1 MNFTKLFG
9 GYKNNFLKISASQF
23 VFILSLAN
31 LLLYHLPLLSFTTG
45 NLDLATI
52 NGMRTLFTVSL
63 IIFCFTA
70 IFFFVLFIVSRWIA
84 LPIAM
89 MIFLLNATALYFM
102 VTYQVVFDKTMVAN
116 VFNTRSVE
124 SNDYFHP
131 KLILYVLLLGVLPA
145 WMALKCRITKIT
157 RFRLLLHAFFT
168 LVLCLVLIYL
178 NAATS
183 LWIDKNASN
192 LGSRILPWSYL
203 INTAKHLHATRIAP
217 RVRTALPPIS
227 FIDNE
232 KSVVV
237 LVIGET
243 ARAHNF
249 SLYGYERETN
259 PLLSKTDVVTLND
272 TTACSTYTTASIN
285 CMLSP
290 AETDTDSYEPLPTYL
305 NRQGIDVIW
314 HSNNW
319 GEPPVSVNT
328 YRENESLQKD
338 CQSSHCD
345 YDEILLTGLKQRIE
359 SSDKQ
364 KILVVLHTS
373 GSHGPSYYTKYPAA
387 FEVFK
392 PVCKSVALD
401 QCNAQE
407 LINAYD
413 NSLLYTDYFLSQL
426 IDLLKTIPRTPIAM
440 MYVSDHGE
448 SLGEYGLYLHG
459 TPFTIA
465 PDVQKKVP
473 FLLWMSQHFMDQRDV
488 SSTDFKQQAQHT
500 HRHIFH
506 SVMGALSLQSTAY
519 EAAFDIFVQARH
531 RQLRTE
537 FKKHGQH

>member
-1 MNFTKLFG
+1 MSFPRLFD
-9 GYKNNFLKISASQF
+9 GYKSGFLEISASRF
-23 VFILSLAN
+23 IFILALAN
-31 LLLYHLPLLSFTTG
+31 LVFYHLPLLSYTTT
-45 NLDLATI
+45 NLDIATI
-52 NGMRTLFTVSL
+52 NGVLTLFTVSL
-63 IIFCFTA
+63 IIFCVTA
-70 IFFFVLFIVSRWIA
+70 IFLFLLFIISRWVA
-84 LPIAM
+84 LPI
-89 MIFLLNATALYFM
+89 IIIICLLNATALYFM
-102 VTYQVVFDKTMVAN
+102 LTYQVVFDKTMVAN
-116 VFNTRSVE
+116 IFNTRALE

-131 KLILYVLLLGVLPA
+131 KLVLYVLLLGVLPA
-145 WMALKCRITKIT
+145 WMALKCRIKKIS
-157 RFRLLLHAFFT
+157 RFRLLLHAVFT
-168 LVLCLVLIYL
+168 LVLCLLLIYL

-203 INTAKHLHATRIAP
+203 INTAKHQHATRISP
-217 RVRTALPPIS
+217 SQRTALPPIS

-243 ARAHNF
+243 ARAQNF

-259 PLLSKTDVVTLND
+259 PLLSKTDIVTLND
-272 TTACSTYTTASIN
+272 TTACSTYTTASIS

-290 AETDTDSYEPLPTYL
+290 DANTDAYEPLPTYL
-305 NRQGIDVIW
+305 NRQGVDVIW

-328 YRENESLQKD
+328 YRENESLQED

-345 YDEILLTGLKQRIE
+345 YDEVLLSGLKQRIE

-364 KILVVLHTS
+364 KILVILHTS
-373 GSHGPSYYTKYPAA
+373 GSHGPSYYAKYPAA
-387 FEVFK
+387 FEVFN

-401 QCNAQE
+401 QCTAQE
-407 LINAYD
+407 LVNAYD

-426 IDLLKTIPRTPIAM
+426 IELLQTIPQTPTAM

-473 FLLWMSQHFMDQRDV
+473 LLLWMSPRFMKQRNI
-488 SSTDFKQQAQHT
+488 STTDFKQQNQHS

-506 SVMGALSLQSTAY
+506 SIMGALGLQSAVY
-519 EAAFDIFVQARH
+519 EAAFDIFVQPH
-531 RQLRTE
+531 HKQSKTE
-537 FKKHGQH
+537 TKQHGKH